1 MSKLLALTLTLL
13 VTSFAQPTAVSAGTT
28 GVLNGVVWV
37 DASEFAAV
45 EHVGRAAHLRVE
57 LLGPDGRLRTE
68 TDSQGF
74 FAFVGLPPGR
84 YLALA
89 RPEGSPY
96 GYGCSSWATVVAD
109 QVTYVVNTV
118 TQRPPFDHCY
128 RVFKPQS
135 DLSVYTLDANGNL
148 VR

>member
-1 MSKLLALTLTLL
+1 MLL
-13 VTSFAQPTAVSAGTT
+13 VASFAQPTAASAGTT
-28 GVLNGVVWV
+28 GILNGVVWV
-37 DASEFAAV
+37 DAREFAAP
-45 EHVGRAAHLRVE
+45 EHVGRAVHLRVE
-57 LLGPDGRLRTE
+57 LLGPDGIRRTE

-96 GYGCSSWATVVAD
+96 GYGCSSWAIVVAD
-109 QVTYVVNTV
+109 QVTNVVNTV
-118 TQRPPFDHCY
+118 IQRAPFDHCY
-128 RVFKPQS
+128 RTYKPQA
-135 DLSVYTLDANGNL
+135 DFSVYNLDANGNL